1 MSMASVLPISQLGR
15 RLAEHGRIKTGIF
28 DKSRGA
34 PKAIGSFRLW
44 SQDAPAVA
52 RIAYLYGG
60 SPIVATDGYGHQVH
74 EVTTTSAR
82 LRVVLGPD
90 PLAGTPIYEM
100 WSKRGCQRRCDGEIC
115 QAQTPAGH
123 PDPWTEVD
131 CLCGAEGKLSCT
143 PKLRL
148 NVILPD
154 VTMAGTWRLE
164 TSSEYACREMPG
176 MVDLIRTVQSQGLV
190 GAWLGLTLRARQTNQ
205 GRRNFIVPV
214 LYPDASLDELQS
226 GRGVPALNAGPAMS
240 SALAAPIEA
249 VEPDDFMADD
259 GLPTDPEFDIDN
271 EPHIVDAELVDEF
284 PTDAGDVENVK
295 RDLRMKIAIIIA
307 GHGGDPMRHA
317 LARYVSDGRTDSTRQ
332 LTLAELERLLRGARQ
347 IHAGL
352 AVALDADGNARFP
365 KEAP

>member
-44 SQDAPAVA
+44 SQDAPAIA
-52 RIAYLYGG
+52 RIADLYGG

-100 WSKRGCQRRCDGEIC
+100 WSKRGCQRRCDGITC
-115 QAQTPAGH
+115 QVQTPAGH
-123 PDPWTEVD
+123 PDPWNEVD
-131 CLCGAEGKLSCT
+131 CICGVEGKLSCT

-176 MVDLIRTVQSQGLV
+176 MVELIRTVQSQGLV
-190 GAWLGLTLRARQTNQ
+190 GAWLGLTLRARMTNQ

-214 LYPDASLDELQS
+214 LYPDASLDELQA
-226 GRGVPALNAGPAMS
+226 GRGVPALNAGPATS
-240 SALAAPIEA
+240 SVLAAPIEA
-249 VEPDDFMADD
+249 VEPDDFYDH
-259 GLPTDPEFDIDN
+259 PEIS
-271 EPHIVDAELVDEF
+271 EATVIADAEIVDEF
-284 PTDAGDVENVK
+284 PTDAGDPENVK
-295 RDLRMKIAIIIA
+295 RDLRMKIAIILA

-317 LARYVSDGRTDSTRQ
+317 LARYVSGGRTDSTRQ
-332 LTLAELERLLRGARQ
+332 LSLAELERLLRGARQ

-352 AVALDADGNARFP
+352 AVTLDADGNARFP